1 MGSRASNRSS
11 HVRLCLRR
19 RVSDRGI
26 ATPRGGLPGALRAEF
41 RPAARRRRAVVR
53 RPRPPAHAPCAAWAV
68 EPVYQGHTHYPFP
81 GLRIGPS
88 VTDVVEC
95 SNLCR
100 ETIALPMVAVRP
112 GRFASTVFDDDRAC
126 FRAWAGSRVR
136 NTGLVIPLHPWQL
149 KLSPIVIE

>member
-26 ATPRGGLPGALRAEF
+26 ATPRGGLPGALGADARAI
-41 RPAARRRRAVVR
+41 
-53 RPRPPAHAPCAAWAV
+53 
-68 EPVYQGHTHYPFP
+68 EPVYQGHPHYPFP

-126 FRAWAGSRVR
+126 FRAWAGSRAR
-136 NTGLVIPLHPWQL
+136 NTGLVIP
-149 KLSPIVIE
+149 